1 MDTKP
6 VAVTDETFQEE
17 VLDHE
22 LPVMVD
28 FWAEWCGP
36 CRMVAPV
43 LEKMAE
49 EFAGKIRIA
58 KVNVDEN
65 PQLSQAFKVMSIPTL
80 MMVKDSTIVFSQP
93 GALQEPTVRDLIK
106 QLIALEVPPQEE
118 LAS

>member
-93 GALQEPTVRDLIK
+93 GALPEPAVRDLIK